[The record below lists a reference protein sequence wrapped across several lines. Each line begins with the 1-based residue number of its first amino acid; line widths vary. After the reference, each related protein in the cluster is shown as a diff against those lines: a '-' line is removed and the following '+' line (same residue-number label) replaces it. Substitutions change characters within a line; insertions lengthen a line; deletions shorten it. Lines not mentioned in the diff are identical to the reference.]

1 MTKPKIGPYI
11 SKISNDALTECCWKI
26 NDSEDFFTHP
36 ASTGMHHG
44 YVGGLAIHTLEVIDY
59 ALEFARSFPK
69 NLVNY
74 DVLIAS
80 ALWHDYAKIWDYKL
94 STFFKDQYNDLPKYY
109 VLAEDR
115 GDYKKVYIANSE
127 YKNQIHHI
135 TGSTAEFTA
144 AAISAGVNR
153 DTIQKVQ
160 HCIIGHHGRKD
171 WGSIKEPQTLEAW
184 LLHSADYAS
193 AHFGPRKDK

>member
-1 MTKPKIGPYI
+1 MNTQTYI
-11 SKISNDALTECCWKI
+11 SLIEDRQLRKSCQKILDTPE
-26 NDSEDFFTHP
+26 FFTHP

-44 YVGGLAIHTLEVIDY
+44 YVGGLVVHTLEVLDY
-59 ALEFARSFPK
+59 AVALSKSFPQT
-69 NLVNY
+69 NL
-74 DVLIAS
+74 DVLIA
-80 ALWHDYAKIWDYKL
+80 AGLWHDYGKIWDYKL
-94 STFFKDQYNDLPKYY
+94 VTFFEDQYNNLPKYY
-109 VLAEDR
+109 VLAKDH
-115 GDYKKVYIANSE
+115 GNYKKVYTADTE

-144 AAISAGVNR
+144 EAIRAGVSR
-153 DTIQKVQ
+153 EIIQKVQ

-193 AHFGPRKDK
+193 AHFGPRKNK

>member
-1 MTKPKIGPYI
+1 MNTHQYIDLIEDPNLRKSCKKILDTP
-11 SKISNDALTECCWKI
+11 
-26 NDSEDFFTHP
+26 DFFTHP
-36 ASTGMHHG
+36 ASTGIHHG
-44 YVGGLAIHTLEVIDY
+44 YVGGLVVHTLEVLDY
-59 ALEFARSFPK
+59 AVALSKSFPQTD
-69 NLVNY
+69 L
-74 DVLIAS
+74 DVLIA
-80 ALWHDYAKIWDYKL
+80 AGLWHDYAKIWDYKL
-94 STFFKDQYNDLPKYY
+94 VTIFEDEDLPKYY
-109 VLAEDR
+109 VLVKDY
-115 GDYKKVYIANSE
+115 GNYKKVYISDSK

-184 LLHSADYAS
+184 LLHSADYTS

>member
-1 MTKPKIGPYI
+1 MNTHQYIDLIEDPNLRKSCKKILDTP
-11 SKISNDALTECCWKI
+11 
-26 NDSEDFFTHP
+26 DFFTHP
-36 ASTGMHHG
+36 ASTGIHHG
-44 YVGGLAIHTLEVIDY
+44 YVGGLVVHTLEVLDY
-59 ALEFARSFPK
+59 AVALSKSFPQTD
-69 NLVNY
+69 L
-74 DVLIAS
+74 DVLIA
-80 ALWHDYAKIWDYKL
+80 AGLWHDYAKIWDYKL
-94 STFFKDQYNDLPKYY
+94 VTIFEDEDLPKYY
-109 VLAEDR
+109 VLVKDY
-115 GDYKKVYIANSE
+115 GNYKKVYISDSK

>member
-1 MTKPKIGPYI
+1 MNTHQYIDLIEDPNLRKSCKKILDTP
-11 SKISNDALTECCWKI
+11 
-26 NDSEDFFTHP
+26 DFFTHP
-36 ASTGMHHG
+36 ASTGIHHG
-44 YVGGLAIHTLEVIDY
+44 YVGGLVVHTLEVLDY
-59 ALEFARSFPK
+59 AVALSKSFPQT
-69 NLVNY
+69 NL
-74 DVLIAS
+74 DILIA
-80 ALWHDYAKIWDYKL
+80 AGLWHDYGKIWDYKL
-94 STFFKDQYNDLPKYY
+94 VTIFEDEDLPKYY
-109 VLAEDR
+109 VLVKDY
-115 GDYKKVYIANSE
+115 GNYKKIYISDSK

-193 AHFGPRKDK
+193 ANFGPRKDK

>member
-1 MTKPKIGPYI
+1 MNTHKYIDLIEDPNLRKSCQKILDTP
-11 SKISNDALTECCWKI
+11 
-26 NDSEDFFTHP
+26 DFFTHP
-36 ASTGMHHG
+36 ASTGIHHG
-44 YVGGLAIHTLEVIDY
+44 YVGGLVVHTLEVLDY
-59 ALEFARSFPK
+59 AVALSKSFPQTD
-69 NLVNY
+69 L
-74 DVLIAS
+74 DVLIA
-80 ALWHDYAKIWDYKL
+80 AGLWHDYGKIWDYKL
-94 STFFKDQYNDLPKYY
+94 VTIFEDEDLPKYY
-109 VLAEDR
+109 VLVKDY
-115 GDYKKVYIANSE
+115 GNYKKIYIPDSK

-135 TGSTAEFTA
+135 TGSTAEFTV

-153 DTIQKVQ
+153 DTIQKIQ